1 MSPLLFW
8 MHFFYIQFIEV
19 FFLITTISWILTNA
33 FMYWHDHIAFILYFS
48 LMWCIPFIDIW
59 MLNHPCLWLAL
70 STFHCLCQGQGS
82 KPWLSLLAPP
92 RSLVPFRCQCHSVP
106 ADARQYSL
114 PGILG
119 WWAPLLRVPE
129 SQPLALWGVGRVNGK
144 PGWMG
149 LCMSRAVTKPFRL
162 HCCGWWP
169 LWAKLHS
176 STKPHPSPGHCSPGL
191 L

>member
-1 MSPLLFW
+1 MFARSLSYVTFTILNTFLLYPIYWGFL
-8 MHFFYIQFIEV
+8 
-19 FFLITTISWILTNA
+19 LITNICWILTNA

-92 RSLVPFRCQCHSVP
+92 GSLVPCRCQCHSVP
-106 ADARQYSL
+106 ADAGQYSL

-129 SQPLALWGVGRVNGK
+129 SQPLALWGVWRVNGK
-144 PGWMG
+144 PGCMG
-149 LCMSRAVTKPFRL
+149 LCLAGFTAVDGDLF
-162 HCCGWWP
+162 
-169 LWAKLHS
+169 AELHS
-176 STKPHPSPGHCSPGL
+176 STNSFSTNCI
-191 L
+191 